1 MIYKMHLNVKYF
13 NLIKSGIKT
22 IEIRVNDDK
31 RKKLK
36 IGDEINFIKAT
47 NFEEVVCTTVK
58 DLVLAKSFDELCS
71 KIEVSNT
78 GFKNKEELT
87 AKLTE
92 LYPEEET
99 EENGVIA
106 IVIEIKEQ

>member
-22 IEIRVNDDK
+22 IEIRVNDEK
-31 RKKLK
+31 RRKLK

-47 NFEEVVCTTVK
+47 NFEEIICATIK
-58 DLVLAKSFDELCS
+58 DLVSAKSFNELCS
-71 KIEVSNT
+71 KIEVSKT
-78 GFKNKEELT
+78 GFVDKEELI
-87 AKLTE
+87 AKLAE

-99 EENGVIA
+99 KGNGVVA
-106 IVIEIKEQ
+106 IVIEIKE